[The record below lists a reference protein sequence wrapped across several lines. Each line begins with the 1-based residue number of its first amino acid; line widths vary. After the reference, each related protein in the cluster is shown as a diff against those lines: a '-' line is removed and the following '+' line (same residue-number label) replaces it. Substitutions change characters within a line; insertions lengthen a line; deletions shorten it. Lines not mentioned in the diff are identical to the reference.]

1 MAVQSGGCTLSR
13 PKSNSVINIIWN
25 LGWPLLWGAV
35 FSITFYELLNGPLNN
50 EVLHRYFLGH
60 PIAIATTVMF
70 FIALAALLLRGLNL
84 LGQQLIISSLALPE
98 SEAQWKQSDQ
108 EQATEL
114 LEYTESW
121 SPRVQSSYL
130 GARLVSLLE
139 KVQSSGSV
147 TALGDE
153 MKYASERD
161 ADRQYEGA
169 SLVRIIIWAT
179 PMLGF
184 LGTVMGI
191 TQALGDL
198 AGQQLGNDLNAAM
211 QGLFG
216 GLYVAFDTT
225 AVALTL
231 SIVLMFC
238 QFMSDQLESQLL
250 LDVDQRV
257 EDELRGRFSRQ
268 QVASSEPGINAL
280 DKLTPVLEEL
290 VNTQVTQW
298 NSAITRIQSQWQQW
312 TADQGDAMGQSMS
325 VALLAALEQQAVIQQ
340 QQWDRWQSSL
350 NENAGLLVANQEK
363 MNQQSALLERV
374 IEATGEVNSLEQ
386 ALNANLSQL
395 QETRQFEDAVISL
408 SAAIQ
413 LLSTR
418 MSGTSKPLDLNGDSD
433 QHGKAA

>member
-1 MAVQSGGCTLSR
+1 MSR

-25 LGWPLLWGAV
+25 LGWPLLWGSV

-114 LEYTESW
+114 LEHTESW

-298 NSAITRIQSQWQQW
+298 NSAIIRIQSQWQQW

>member
-1 MAVQSGGCTLSR
+1 MSR

-25 LGWPLLWGAV
+25 LGWPLLWGSV

-114 LEYTESW
+114 LEHAESW

-325 VALLAALEQQAVIQQ
+325 VALLAGLEQQAVIQQ

-418 MSGTSKPLDLNGDSD
+418 MSGTSKPLDLKGDSD

>member
-25 LGWPLLWGAV
+25 LGWPLLWGSV

-114 LEYTESW
+114 LEHTESW

-147 TALGDE
+147 TTLGDE

-298 NSAITRIQSQWQQW
+298 NSAIIRIQSQWQQW

-325 VALLAALEQQAVIQQ
+325 VALLAALEKQAAIQQ

>member
-1 MAVQSGGCTLSR
+1 MSR

-25 LGWPLLWGAV
+25 LGWPLLWGSV

-114 LEYTESW
+114 LEHTESW

-147 TALGDE
+147 TTLGDE

-298 NSAITRIQSQWQQW
+298 NSAIIRIQSQWQQW

-325 VALLAALEQQAVIQQ
+325 VALLAALEKQAAIQQ

-418 MSGTSKPLDLNGDSD
+418 MSGTSKPLNLNGDSD

>member
-1 MAVQSGGCTLSR
+1 MSR

-84 LGQQLIISSLALPE
+84 LGQQMIISSLALPE

-114 LEYTESW
+114 LEHTESW

-147 TALGDE
+147 TTLGDE

-298 NSAITRIQSQWQQW
+298 NSAIIRIQSQWQQW

-325 VALLAALEQQAVIQQ
+325 VALLAALEKQAAIQQ

>member
-1 MAVQSGGCTLSR
+1 MSR

>member
-1 MAVQSGGCTLSR
+1 LSR

-25 LGWPLLWGAV
+25 LGWPLLWGSV

-114 LEYTESW
+114 LEHTESW

-147 TALGDE
+147 TTLGDE

-298 NSAITRIQSQWQQW
+298 NSAIIRIQSQWQQW

-325 VALLAALEQQAVIQQ
+325 VALLAALEKQAAIQQ

>member
-1 MAVQSGGCTLSR
+1 MSR

-114 LEYTESW
+114 LEHTESW
-121 SPRVQSSYL
+121 SPRVLSSYL

-238 QFMSDQLESQLL
+238 QFISDQLESQLL

-325 VALLAALEQQAVIQQ
+325 VALLAALEQQAAIQQ
-340 QQWDRWQSSL
+340 QQWERWQSSL

-374 IEATGEVNSLEQ
+374 IEATVEVNSLEQ

>member
-1 MAVQSGGCTLSR
+1 MSR

-25 LGWPLLWGAV
+25 LGWPLLWGSV

-114 LEYTESW
+114 LEHTESW

-147 TALGDE
+147 TTLGDE

-298 NSAITRIQSQWQQW
+298 NSAIIRIQSQWQQW

-325 VALLAALEQQAVIQQ
+325 VALLAALEKQAAIQQ

-433 QHGKAA
+433 QLGKAA

>member
-1 MAVQSGGCTLSR
+1 MSR

-114 LEYTESW
+114 LEHTESW

-147 TALGDE
+147 TTLGDE

-298 NSAITRIQSQWQQW
+298 NSAIIRIQSQWQQW

-325 VALLAALEQQAVIQQ
+325 VALLAALEKQAAIQQ

-418 MSGTSKPLDLNGDSD
+418 MSGTSKPLNLNGDSD

>member
-1 MAVQSGGCTLSR
+1 MAVQSGGFTLSR

-25 LGWPLLWGAV
+25 LGWPLLWGSV

-114 LEYTESW
+114 LEHTESW

-290 VNTQVTQW
+290 VNTQVAQW

-325 VALLAALEQQAVIQQ
+325 EALLAALEKQAAIQQ

>member
-1 MAVQSGGCTLSR
+1 M
-13 PKSNSVINIIWN
+13 N
-25 LGWPLLWGAV
+25 
-35 FSITFYELLNGPLNN
+35 
-50 EVLHRYFLGH
+50 
-60 PIAIATTVMF
+60 
-70 FIALAALLLRGLNL
+70 
-84 LGQQLIISSLALPE
+84 
-98 SEAQWKQSDQ
+98 
-108 EQATEL
+108 
-114 LEYTESW
+114 
-121 SPRVQSSYL
+121 
-130 GARLVSLLE
+130 LLE
-139 KVQSSGSV
+139 KIQSGVSSA
-147 TALGDE
+147 ALGDE

-198 AGQQLGNDLNAAM
+198 AGQQLGDDLNAAM

-250 LDVDQRV
+250 MDVDQRV
-257 EDELRGRFSRQ
+257 EDELRSRFMSND
-268 QVASSEPGINAL
+268 SSLAATQTGDFSA
-280 DKLTPVLEEL
+280 VMEEL
-290 VNTQVTQW
+290 VEIQSEQW
-298 NSAITRIQSQWQQW
+298 NNAIAKIQKQWQQW
-312 TADQGDAMGQSMS
+312 TTTQGESMGEAMS
-325 VALLAALEQQAVIQQ
+325 VALISALDKQTGIQQNQWNRWQQVIEKNAQLLAA
-340 QQWDRWQSSL
+340 
-350 NENAGLLVANQEK
+350 NQDK
-363 MNQQSALLERV
+363 MNQQTQLMGRV
-374 IEATGEVNSLEQ
+374 VEATGEVISLEQ
-386 ALNANLSQL
+386 ALNANLSHL

-418 MSGTSKPLDLNGDSD
+418 MTGESKPLDLTGDSD
-433 QHGKAA
+433 SRGKAA

>member
-1 MAVQSGGCTLSR
+1 MSR

-114 LEYTESW
+114 LEHTESW
-121 SPRVQSSYL
+121 SPRVLSSYL

-325 VALLAALEQQAVIQQ
+325 VALLAALEQQAAIQQ

-386 ALNANLSQL
+386 VLNANLSQL

>member
-1 MAVQSGGCTLSR
+1 MSR

-25 LGWPLLWGAV
+25 LGWPLLWGSV

-114 LEYTESW
+114 LEHTESW

-238 QFMSDQLESQLL
+238 QFISDQLESQLL

-325 VALLAALEQQAVIQQ
+325 VALLAALEQQAAIQQ

-418 MSGTSKPLDLNGDSD
+418 MSGTSKPLDLKGDSD

>member
-1 MAVQSGGCTLSR
+1 
-13 PKSNSVINIIWN
+13 
-25 LGWPLLWGAV
+25 
-35 FSITFYELLNGPLNN
+35 
-50 EVLHRYFLGH
+50 
-60 PIAIATTVMF
+60 
-70 FIALAALLLRGLNL
+70 
-84 LGQQLIISSLALPE
+84 
-98 SEAQWKQSDQ
+98 
-108 EQATEL
+108 
-114 LEYTESW
+114 
-121 SPRVQSSYL
+121 
-130 GARLVSLLE
+130 
-139 KVQSSGSV
+139 
-147 TALGDE
+147 
-153 MKYASERD
+153 
-161 ADRQYEGA
+161 
-169 SLVRIIIWAT
+169 
-179 PMLGF
+179 
-184 LGTVMGI
+184 MGI

-290 VNTQVTQW
+290 VNMQVTQW

-325 VALLAALEQQAVIQQ
+325 VALLAALEKQAAIQQ

>member
-1 MAVQSGGCTLSR
+1 MSR

-114 LEYTESW
+114 LEHTESW
-121 SPRVQSSYL
+121 SPRVLSSYL
-130 GARLVSLLE
+130 GARIVSLLE

-238 QFMSDQLESQLL
+238 QFISDQLESQLL

-280 DKLTPVLEEL
+280 DKMTPVLEEL

-325 VALLAALEQQAVIQQ
+325 VALLAALEQQAAIQQ

-374 IEATGEVNSLEQ
+374 IEATVEVNSLEQ

>member
-1 MAVQSGGCTLSR
+1 MSR

-114 LEYTESW
+114 LEHTESW

-147 TALGDE
+147 TTLGDE

-325 VALLAALEQQAVIQQ
+325 VALLAALEKQAAIQQ

>member
-1 MAVQSGGCTLSR
+1 MSR

-114 LEYTESW
+114 LEHTESW
-121 SPRVQSSYL
+121 SPRVLSSYL

-147 TALGDE
+147 IALGDE

-257 EDELRGRFSRQ
+257 EDGLRGRFSTQ

-280 DKLTPVLEEL
+280 DKLTPVLEGL

-325 VALLAALEQQAVIQQ
+325 VALLAALEQQAAIQQ

-418 MSGTSKPLDLNGDSD
+418 MSGTFKPLDLNGDSD

>member
-1 MAVQSGGCTLSR
+1 MSR

-25 LGWPLLWGAV
+25 LGWPLLWGSV

-50 EVLHRYFLGH
+50 DVLHRYFLGH

-114 LEYTESW
+114 LEHTESW

-147 TALGDE
+147 TTLGDE

-298 NSAITRIQSQWQQW
+298 NSAIIRIQSQWQQW

-325 VALLAALEQQAVIQQ
+325 VALLAALEKQAAIQQ

-418 MSGTSKPLDLNGDSD
+418 MSGTSKPLNLNGDSD

>member
-1 MAVQSGGCTLSR
+1 MSR

-25 LGWPLLWGAV
+25 LGWPLLWGSV

-114 LEYTESW
+114 LEHTESW

-290 VNTQVTQW
+290 VNTQVAQW

-325 VALLAALEQQAVIQQ
+325 EALLAALEKQAAIQQ

>member
-1 MAVQSGGCTLSR
+1 MSR

-114 LEYTESW
+114 LEHTESW
-121 SPRVQSSYL
+121 SPRVLSSYL
-130 GARLVSLLE
+130 GARIVSLLE

-147 TALGDE
+147 TALGDD

-238 QFMSDQLESQLL
+238 QFISDQLESQLL

-280 DKLTPVLEEL
+280 DKMTPVLEEL

-325 VALLAALEQQAVIQQ
+325 VALLAALEQQAAIQQ

-374 IEATGEVNSLEQ
+374 IEATVEVNSLEQ

>member
-1 MAVQSGGCTLSR
+1 MSR

-25 LGWPLLWGAV
+25 LGWPLLWGSV

-114 LEYTESW
+114 LEHTESW

>member
-1 MAVQSGGCTLSR
+1 MSR

-114 LEYTESW
+114 LEHTQSW

-386 ALNANLSQL
+386 VLNANLSQL

-418 MSGTSKPLDLNGDSD
+418 MSGTSKPLDLKGDSD

>member
-1 MAVQSGGCTLSR
+1 MSR

-25 LGWPLLWGAV
+25 LGWPLLWGTV

-114 LEYTESW
+114 LEHTESW

-325 VALLAALEQQAVIQQ
+325 VALLAALEQQAAIQQ

-386 ALNANLSQL
+386 VLNANLSQL

>member
-1 MAVQSGGCTLSR
+1 MSR

-25 LGWPLLWGAV
+25 LGWPLLWGSV
-35 FSITFYELLNGPLNN
+35 LSITFYELLNGPLNN

-114 LEYTESW
+114 LEHTESW

-147 TALGDE
+147 TTLGDE

-280 DKLTPVLEEL
+280 DKMTPVLEEL

-325 VALLAALEQQAVIQQ
+325 VALLAALEQQAAIQQ

-386 ALNANLSQL
+386 VLNANLSQL

-418 MSGTSKPLDLNGDSD
+418 MSGTSKPLDLKGDSD

>member
-1 MAVQSGGCTLSR
+1 MSR

-25 LGWPLLWGAV
+25 LGWPLLWGSV

-114 LEYTESW
+114 LEHTESW

-147 TALGDE
+147 TTLGDE

-298 NSAITRIQSQWQQW
+298 NSAIIRIQSQWQQW

-325 VALLAALEQQAVIQQ
+325 VALLAALEKQAAIQQ

-386 ALNANLSQL
+386 VLNANLSQL

>member
-1 MAVQSGGCTLSR
+1 
-13 PKSNSVINIIWN
+13 
-25 LGWPLLWGAV
+25 
-35 FSITFYELLNGPLNN
+35 
-50 EVLHRYFLGH
+50 
-60 PIAIATTVMF
+60 MF

-84 LGQQLIISSLALPE
+84 LGQQLIISSLALTE

-114 LEYTESW
+114 LEHTESW

-298 NSAITRIQSQWQQW
+298 NSAIIRIQSQWQQW

-325 VALLAALEQQAVIQQ
+325 VALLAALEKQAAIQQ

-418 MSGTSKPLDLNGDSD
+418 MSGTSKPWT
-433 QHGKAA
+433 

>member
-114 LEYTESW
+114 LEHTESW

>member
-1 MAVQSGGCTLSR
+1 MAVQTGGFTLSR

-25 LGWPLLWGAV
+25 LGWPLLWGSV

-114 LEYTESW
+114 LEHTESW

-290 VNTQVTQW
+290 VNMQVTQW

-325 VALLAALEQQAVIQQ
+325 LALLAALENQAAIQQ

>member
-1 MAVQSGGCTLSR
+1 MSR

-25 LGWPLLWGAV
+25 LGWPLLWGSV

-50 EVLHRYFLGH
+50 DVLHRYFLGH

-114 LEYTESW
+114 LEHTESW

-147 TALGDE
+147 TTLGDE

-298 NSAITRIQSQWQQW
+298 NSAIIRIQSQWQQW

-325 VALLAALEQQAVIQQ
+325 VALLAALEKQAAIQQ

>member
-1 MAVQSGGCTLSR
+1 MSR

-114 LEYTESW
+114 LEHTESW

-257 EDELRGRFSRQ
+257 EDELRGRFSTQ

-280 DKLTPVLEEL
+280 DKLSPVLEEL

-325 VALLAALEQQAVIQQ
+325 VALLAALEQQAAIQQ

-418 MSGTSKPLDLNGDSD
+418 MSGTSKPLDLKGDSD

>member
-25 LGWPLLWGAV
+25 LGWPLLWGSV

-84 LGQQLIISSLALPE
+84 IGQQLIISSLELPE

-114 LEYTESW
+114 LEHTESW

-147 TALGDE
+147 TTLGDE

-298 NSAITRIQSQWQQW
+298 NSAIIRIQSQWQQW

-325 VALLAALEQQAVIQQ
+325 VALLAALEKQAAIQQ

-418 MSGTSKPLDLNGDSD
+418 MSGTSKPLNLNGDSD

>member
-1 MAVQSGGCTLSR
+1 MSR
-13 PKSNSVINIIWN
+13 PKSNSVVNIIWN
-25 LGWPLLWGAV
+25 LGWPLLWGTV
-35 FSITFYELLNGPLNN
+35 LSITFYELLHGPLNN
-50 EVLHRYFLGH
+50 ELLHRYFLGH

-70 FIALAALLLRGLNL
+70 FIALSALILRGVNL
-84 LGQQLIISSLALPE
+84 LGQQIVLSTVEFPE
-98 SEAQWKQSDQ
+98 RESQWKQQDR
-108 EQATEL
+108 EQAAEL
-114 LEYTESW
+114 LAHTESW
-121 SPRVQSSYL
+121 SARVSSSYL
-130 GARLVSLLE
+130 GARLINLLE
-139 KVQSSGSV
+139 KIQSGVSSA
-147 TALGDE
+147 ALGDE

-198 AGQQLGNDLNAAM
+198 AGQQLGDDLNAAM

-250 LDVDQRV
+250 MDVDQRV
-257 EDELRGRFSRQ
+257 EDELRSRFMSND
-268 QVASSEPGINAL
+268 SSLAATQTGDFSA
-280 DKLTPVLEEL
+280 VMEEL
-290 VNTQVTQW
+290 VEIQSEQW
-298 NSAITRIQSQWQQW
+298 NNAIAKIQKQWQQW
-312 TADQGDAMGQSMS
+312 TTKQGESMGEAMS
-325 VALLAALEQQAVIQQ
+325 VALISALDKQTGIQQNQWNRWQQVIEKNAQLLAA
-340 QQWDRWQSSL
+340 
-350 NENAGLLVANQEK
+350 NQDK
-363 MNQQSALLERV
+363 MNQQTQLMGRV
-374 IEATGEVNSLEQ
+374 VEATGEVISLEQ
-386 ALNANLSQL
+386 ALNANLSHL

-418 MSGTSKPLDLNGDSD
+418 MTGESKPLDLTGDSD
-433 QHGKAA
+433 SRGKAA

>member
-1 MAVQSGGCTLSR
+1 MSR

-25 LGWPLLWGAV
+25 LGWPLLWGSV

-114 LEYTESW
+114 LEHTESW
-121 SPRVQSSYL
+121 SPRVLSSYL
-130 GARLVSLLE
+130 GARIVSLLE

-238 QFMSDQLESQLL
+238 QFISDQLESQLL

-325 VALLAALEQQAVIQQ
+325 VALLAALEQQAAIQQ

-418 MSGTSKPLDLNGDSD
+418 MSGTSKPLDLKGDSD

>member
-25 LGWPLLWGAV
+25 LGWPLLWGSV

-114 LEYTESW
+114 LEHTESW